1 MDDSVDEFRSDRR
14 TGADRVLV
22 CNPASGSGDHAV
34 EIRDRGRERGFTV
47 RETQA
52 AGDARRLAR
61 EAAVDGSSL
70 VAVAGGDGT
79 VNEVVH
85 GLLDANALEQVDLAV
100 IPTGTANLFA
110 RQFGLTDVDR
120 AFAALDAG
128 SRARIDVG
136 LADGRPFVNTCLVG
150 LSAEANTATPDALKR
165 RLGAFAYVLTTL
177 RHIPEYDGFELSVT
191 VNGDATADETPETW
205 QGTALLVLV
214 GNAFRLPSL
223 TNRGTRSG
231 TDGRFEVTILE
242 ENGRFEGLE
251 GLDRESL
258 SQLLD
263 RESAPITRFEP
274 SSLTITACDGEPLP
288 VSLDGE
294 SVSAT
299 ELELRVRERCLSLFV
314 DAERHPL

>member
-214 GNAFRLPSL
+214 GNAFRLPSF
-223 TNRGTRSG
+223 TNRGGHSA
-231 TDGRFEVTILE
+231 TDGLLEVTILE
-242 ENGRFEGLE
+242 ENGRLD

-274 SSLTITACDGEPLP
+274 SSLTITACDAEPLP
-288 VSLDGE
+288 FSLDGE

-299 ELELRVRERCLSLFV
+299 ELELSVREQCLSLYV
-314 DAERHPL
+314 DAERGPL